1 MSTTYALSGQR
12 VSSLLAPAGPPF
24 ASPTTHDVMFRL
36 RAHPLALAALTVL
49 AACAGSDGTPARL
62 AIVDS
67 RDRYDPRSFDPALST
82 DVPTGR
88 AVGYVFEGLTRF
100 SPDAQ
105 VEPALASSW
114 TVSSDGR
121 IWRFTL
127 RQNVKFHD
135 GSAFTAP
142 NVIASF
148 ARVLDP
154 KTRGG
159 RGWPLFPI
167 AGARDF
173 AAGNAKTIRGLQ
185 VLNDSTIEITL
196 TEPFAIFPKLLAMP
210 VASIVPDSIAADFGE
225 KPVGTGPWKLAEWK
239 HDDFARFVRN
249 ETYWGTKPL
258 QDTLIARIIPE
269 PSTAVAEFEAGNVD
283 LLYIPEAESRDWEQ
297 TEEKKG
303 LLQSAPVL
311 RLWYI
316 AINTTRGPLADVR
329 VRRAINHAV
338 DTKAILTQLLGGR
351 GTLAAGIIPPALE
364 GADTTRAPYAHD
376 VARARQLLAEAGYP
390 NGITIKL
397 WCSQDATQSRVA
409 QAVQG
414 YLKEAG
420 ITAELVQ
427 RESAS
432 MREAARKGEA
442 DLVLKDWYADY
453 PDAENFLYPLL
464 HSSNAG
470 VGGNVSFFKDAGF
483 DSVVTAS
490 RRETDLVARTAL
502 YARADSIAFAQAPMV
517 FLLFYNELYA
527 VQPWLRNWTAPT
539 IFNGQRMIGARIDRS
554 PP

>member
-1 MSTTYALSGQR
+1 MS
-12 VSSLLAPAGPPF
+12 P
-24 ASPTTHDVMFRL
+24 L
-36 RAHPLALAALTVL
+36 RARVLPLVAATLIT
-49 AACAGSDGTPARL
+49 ACGGADSAPKRA

-67 RDRYDPRSFDPALST
+67 RDTYDPRSFDPALST

-114 TVSSDGR
+114 TVSGDGR

-127 RQNVKFHD
+127 RRNVKFHD
-135 GSAFTAP
+135 GTSFTAQH
-142 NVIASF
+142 VIASF
-148 ARVLDP
+148 TRVLDP

-173 AAGNAKTIRGLQ
+173 AAGRASSISGLR
-185 VLNDSTIEITL
+185 VANDSTVEITL
-196 TEPFAIFPKLLAMP
+196 AEPFAIFPKLLAMP
-210 VASIVPDSIAADFGE
+210 VAAIVPSTIPADFGE
-225 KPVGTGPWKLAEWK
+225 KPVGTGPWKLSEWK
-239 HDDFARFVRN
+239 HDDFVRFIRN
-249 ETYWGTKPL
+249 DAYWGAKPL

-269 PSTAVAEFEAGNVD
+269 PSTAVAEFESGNVD
-283 LLYIPEAESRDWEQ
+283 ILYIPEAETRLWEQ
-297 TEEKKG
+297 TEEKKV

-311 RLWYI
+311 RLWYV
-316 AINTTRGPLADVR
+316 AINSTRGPLADVR
-329 VRRAINHAV
+329 VRRAINHAI

-351 GTLAAGIIPPALE
+351 GRLAAGVIPPALD
-364 GADTTRAPYAHD
+364 GSDTTRAPYAHD
-376 VARARQLLAEAGYP
+376 VAKARQLLAEAGFP
-390 NGITIKL
+390 NGITVRL

-409 QAVQG
+409 QAIQG
-414 YLKEAG
+414 YLKQAG

-464 HSSNAG
+464 HSANAG
-470 VGGNVSFFKDAGF
+470 VGGNVSFFRDSTFDA
-483 DSVVTAS
+483 VVSAS
-490 RRETDLVARTAL
+490 RRETDTAKRTAL

-517 FLLFYNELYA
+517 FMLFYSEMYA
-527 VQPWLRNWTAPT
+527 VQPWLRNWNAPT
-539 IFNGQRMIGARIDRS
+539 IFNGQRMIGARIDRTR
-554 PP
+554 P

>member
-1 MSTTYALSGQR
+1 MHR
-12 VSSLLAPAGPPF
+12 F
-24 ASPTTHDVMFRL
+24 
-36 RAHPLALAALTVL
+36 RAHAIALVALTL
-49 AACAGSDGTPARL
+49 FTACASGDKGPKRG

-67 RDRYDPRSFDPALST
+67 RDTYDPRSFDPALST

-114 TVSSDGR
+114 TVSPDGR

-135 GSAFTAP
+135 GSTFTAQH
-142 NVIASF
+142 VVASF
-148 ARVLDP
+148 SRVLDP

-167 AGARDF
+167 AGATEF
-173 AAGNAKTIRGLQ
+173 AAGKASTIRGLRIE
-185 VLNDSTIEITL
+185 NDSTVEITL

-210 VASIVPDSIAADFGE
+210 VASIVPTTIGADFGE
-225 KPVGTGPWKLAEWK
+225 KPIGTGPWTLAEWK
-239 HDDFARFVRN
+239 HDDFVRFVRN
-249 ETYWGTKPL
+249 NAYWGTKPL

-283 LLYIPEAESRDWEQ
+283 LLYIPEAETRQWEQ
-297 TEEKKG
+297 TEEKKV
-303 LLQSAPVL
+303 LLQAAPVL
-311 RLWYI
+311 RLWYV

-329 VRRAINHAV
+329 VRRAINHAI
-338 DTKAILTQLLGGR
+338 DTKTILTQLLGGR
-351 GTLAAGIIPPALE
+351 GRLAAGIIPPALD
-364 GADTTRAPYAHD
+364 GADTARAPYAHD
-376 VARARQLLAEAGYP
+376 VAKAKQLLTEAGFP
-390 NGITIKL
+390 NGITVKL

-409 QAVQG
+409 QAIQG
-414 YLKEAG
+414 YLKAAG

-464 HSSNAG
+464 HSTNAG
-470 VGGNVSFFKDAGF
+470 VGGNVSFFRNAEF
-483 DSVVTAS
+483 DGVVTAS
-490 RRETDLVARTAL
+490 RRETDVVKRTTL
-502 YARADSIAFAQAPMV
+502 YARADSIAFDQAPMV

-527 VQPWLRNWTAPT
+527 VQPWLKNWTAPT
-539 IFNGQRMIGARIDRS
+539 IFNGQRMIGARLDYGT
-554 PP
+554 P

>member
-1 MSTTYALSGQR
+1 MHRLPRHAPA
-12 VSSLLAPAGPPF
+12 LLALLLL
-24 ASPTTHDVMFRL
+24 V
-36 RAHPLALAALTVL
+36 
-49 AACAGSDGTPARL
+49 ACGGGDSGPARR

-67 RDRYDPRSFDPALST
+67 RDTYDPRSFDPALST

-105 VEPALASSW
+105 VEPALATAW
-114 TVSSDGR
+114 TVSPDGR

-135 GSAFTAP
+135 GSAFTAQH
-142 NVIASF
+142 VIASF
-148 ARVLDP
+148 TRVLDP

-167 AGARDF
+167 AGATDY
-173 AAGNAKTIRGLQ
+173 AAGKATSIRGLRIA
-185 VLNDSTIEITL
+185 NDSTIEITL

-210 VASIVPDSIAADFGE
+210 VAAIVPAAVPADFGE
-225 KPVGTGPWKLAEWK
+225 KPVGTGPWTLAEWK
-239 HDDFARFVRN
+239 HDDFVRFTRN
-249 ETYWGTKPL
+249 EGYWGTKPV

-269 PSTAVAEFEAGNVD
+269 PSTAVAEFESGNVD
-283 LLYIPEAESRDWEQ
+283 ILYIPEAETKQWEGG
-297 TEEKKG
+297 ERKA
-303 LLQSAPVL
+303 LLQAAPVL
-311 RLWYI
+311 RMWYV
-316 AINTTRGPLADVR
+316 AMNTTRGPLADVR
-329 VRRAINHAV
+329 VRRAINHAI
-338 DTKAILTQLLGGR
+338 DTKAILAQLLGGR
-351 GTLAAGIIPPALE
+351 GRLAAGVIPPALE
-364 GADTTRAPYAHD
+364 GADTLRAPYVHD
-376 VARARQLLAEAGYP
+376 VAKAKQLLAQAGFP
-390 NGITIKL
+390 NGITVKL

-409 QAVQG
+409 QAIQG

-464 HSSNAG
+464 HSANAG
-470 VGGNVSFFKDAGF
+470 VGGNVSFFRNADFDA
-483 DSVVTAS
+483 VVTAS
-490 RRETDLVARTAL
+490 RREADAAKRTAL
-502 YARADSIAFAQAPMV
+502 YVRADSIAFDQAPMV

-527 VQPWLRNWTAPT
+527 VQPWLKQWTAPV
-539 IFNGQRMIGARIDRS
+539 IFNGQRMIGTRVDRGA
-554 PP
+554 P

>member
-1 MSTTYALSGQR
+1 MHRLR
-12 VSSLLAPAGPPF
+12 RLAPA
-24 ASPTTHDVMFRL
+24 L
-36 RAHPLALAALTVL
+36 LALTVL
-49 AACAGSDGTPARL
+49 AACGGGESGPERR

-67 RDRYDPRSFDPALST
+67 RDTYDPRSFDPALST

-105 VEPALASSW
+105 VEPALATSW
-114 TVSSDGR
+114 TVSPDGR

-127 RQNVKFHD
+127 RKNVKFHD
-135 GSAFTAP
+135 GSAFTAQH
-142 NVIASF
+142 VIASF
-148 ARVLDP
+148 TRVLDP

-167 AGARDF
+167 AGATDF
-173 AAGNAKTIRGLQ
+173 AAGKATSIRGLR
-185 VLNDSTIEITL
+185 LANDSTIEITL

-210 VASIVPDSIAADFGE
+210 VAAIVPSTVPADFGE

-239 HDDFARFVRN
+239 HDDFVRFTRN
-249 ETYWGTKPL
+249 DTYWGTKPV

-269 PSTAVAEFEAGNVD
+269 PSTAVAEFESGNVD
-283 LLYIPEAESRDWEQ
+283 ILYIPEAETKQWE
-297 TEEKKG
+297 TGEKKA
-303 LLQSAPVL
+303 LLQAAPVL
-311 RLWYI
+311 RMWYV
-316 AINTTRGPLADVR
+316 AMNTTRGPLADVR
-329 VRRAINHAV
+329 VRRAINHAI
-338 DTKAILTQLLGGR
+338 DTRAILAQLLGGR
-351 GTLAAGIIPPALE
+351 GRLAAGVIPPALE
-364 GADTTRAPYAHD
+364 GADTLRAPYPHD
-376 VARARQLLAEAGYP
+376 VAKAKQLLAEAGFP
-390 NGITIKL
+390 NGITVKL

-409 QAVQG
+409 QAIQG

-464 HSSNAG
+464 HSANAG
-470 VGGNVSFFKDAGF
+470 VGGNVSFFRNPEFDA
-483 DSVVTAS
+483 VVTAS
-490 RRETDLVARTAL
+490 RREADAAKRTAL
-502 YARADSIAFAQAPMV
+502 YVRADSIAFDQAPMV

-527 VQPWLRNWTAPT
+527 VQPWLKQWTAPV
-539 IFNGQRMIGARIDRS
+539 IFNGQRMIGTRVDHSA
-554 PP
+554 P